1 MFKKII
7 TSIVLCTM
15 MLAALSITAFAAEHT
30 IGTCPT
36 TDPGSLCDKL
46 QNIYG
51 SASTVKY
58 STSET
63 AACKYATSVSV
74 NGVQTTVYL
83 SAKPTTGDVGVQ
95 MGDDGKLVID
105 GINSDTTGNNAQPD
119 PSVIT
124 AELIRQITHV
134 VKYEEGMIHPFIES
148 AYPYNQ
154 INEKFV
160 YAYGTDCATLRY
172 FLDDDMD
179 DVKAFLKE
187 NSIDVKAFLNEH
199 FYKVKVNIGL
209 QTKTVYVTIEP
220 TKDQK
225 TFLKSEANGLTM
237 VDVPSNDA
245 SIGEIFIVLILLV
258 NTAAVGGLFYFLV
271 WRKKENFM

>member
-1 MFKKII
+1 MFKKIV

-15 MLAALSITAFAAEHT
+15 MLAALSLTAFAAEHT

-46 QNIYG
+46 QNLYG
-51 SASTVKY
+51 SASTIKY
-58 STSET
+58 STTET
-63 AACKYATSVSV
+63 VDCKYATSVSV
-74 NGVQTTVYL
+74 NGSQVTVYL

-95 MGDDGKLVID
+95 MGETGKLVID
-105 GINSDTTGNNAQPD
+105 GISGDTTTTQPD

-134 VKYEEGMIHPFIES
+134 VKYENGLIHPFVES

-160 YAYGTDCATLRY
+160 YAYGTDCSTLRY
-172 FLDDDMD
+172 FLEDDMD
-179 DVKAFLKE
+179 DVEAFLKE

-199 FYKVKVNIGL
+199 FHKVKVNIGL

-225 TFLKSEANGLTM
+225 TFLKSEASGLTM
-237 VDVPSNDA
+237 VDVNSTN
-245 SIGEIFIVLILLV
+245 SSVGEVFIILILLV

-271 WRKKENFM
+271 WKKKENFMN